1 MFPIQLPTDWQ
12 LAEQHNGLNQLPELK
27 DWVCCESS
35 LTVRIK
41 ELGVS
46 FSVEVLQQSHQP
58 LTASLQSTL
67 DTQDKEALVREV
79 VLKQGNV
86 PLVYAQTIMPVST
99 VNGTEKR
106 LAELG
111 NQSLGQVLFQS
122 KQTIRGPIECTEV
135 TPESELGRYICGD
148 LLQPFEKPI
157 FIRRSLF
164 TLSDYPLLVN
174 ECFLP
179 SLIHND

>member
-12 LAEQHNGLNQLPELK
+12 LARQHETLKLDPVLN

-46 FSVEVLQQSHQP
+46 FSVEVLQQSYES
-58 LTASLQSTL
+58 LSASLQNTL
-67 DTQDKEALVREV
+67 NTTDNEALVREV

-86 PLVYAQTIMPVST
+86 PLVYAQTVMPIST
-99 VNGTEKR
+99 VKGTEKR

-122 KQTIRGPIECTEV
+122 KQAVRGDIECTEV
-135 TPESELGRYICGD
+135 SPTSELGRFITQE
-148 LLQPFEKPI
+148 LQQPFHSPV

-164 TLSDYPLLVN
+164 TLNDYPLLVN

-179 SLIHND
+179 SLLNDN